1 MLHPARLLGILLASY
16 VQDKLGRKITI
27 ILANLAM
34 ISTALLL
41 FLSTGF
47 TSLLLATCM
56 CGAST
61 GMVNA
66 PSYGYLSEI
75 SLIR

>member
-1 MLHPARLLGILLASY
+1 MIHPARLLGILLASY

-34 ISTALLL
+34 ITTAFLL

-47 TSLLLATCM
+47 TSLLLTTCM
-56 CGAST
+56 CGVST

-66 PSYGYLSEI
+66 PSYVYLSEI